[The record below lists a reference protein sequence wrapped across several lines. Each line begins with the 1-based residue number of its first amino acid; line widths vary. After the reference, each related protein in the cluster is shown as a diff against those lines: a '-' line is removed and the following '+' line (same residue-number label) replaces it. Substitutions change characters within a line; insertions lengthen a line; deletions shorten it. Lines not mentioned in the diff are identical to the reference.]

1 MTQEHA
7 SGVGWLRVSRVSRV
21 SRDSCA
27 RRGSI
32 LWGHMSTK
40 RPHASAFALGV
51 SRSLLYSLIMSQ
63 QLFSVKVGKARRI
76 PVQSLQENVGS
87 LIDMQKAG

>member
-1 MTQEHA
+1 MDTSDDSIPEH
-7 SGVGWLRVSRVSRV
+7 V
-21 SRDSCA
+21 A
-27 RRGSI
+27 RLLLTPSEAA
-32 LWGHMSTK
+32 H
-40 RPHASAFALGV
+40 ALGV

-76 PVQSLQENVGS
+76 PVQSLHEYVGS

>member
-1 MTQEHA
+1 MDT
-7 SGVGWLRVSRVSRV
+7 S
-21 SRDSCA
+21 D
-27 RRGSI
+27 GSI
-32 LWGHMSTK
+32 PEHVARLLLTPNEAAH
-40 RPHASAFALGV
+40 ALGV

-76 PVQSLQENVGS
+76 PVQSLQEYVGS

>member
-1 MTQEHA
+1 MDT
-7 SGVGWLRVSRVSRV
+7 S
-21 SRDSCA
+21 D
-27 RRGSI
+27 GSI
-32 LWGHMSTK
+32 PEHVARLLLTPTEAAH
-40 RPHASAFALGV
+40 ALGV

-76 PVQSLQENVGS
+76 PVQSLREYVGS